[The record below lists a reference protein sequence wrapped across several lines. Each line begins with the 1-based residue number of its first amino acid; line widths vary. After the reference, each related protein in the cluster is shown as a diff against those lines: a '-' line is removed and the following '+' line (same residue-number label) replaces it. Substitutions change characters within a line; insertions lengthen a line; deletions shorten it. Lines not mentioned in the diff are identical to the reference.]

1 MDDWTGDEKQH
12 VPHENRITGATLFL
26 ALLVSFAADCCAE
39 PSFTHMR
46 FRQGL
51 SWKMAPSTPLF
62 FAQNGG
68 VEGPNF
74 GVFSGPAFTHL
85 KTAKNLEPHGTLYS
99 HMEKESDSTGRF
111 TKRKFQKKTCTKH
124 RGYESSL
131 LKVFKTF
138 SYPLLFSHYLLPLI
152 MSMLTLTCLIARL

>member
-62 FAQNGG
+62 LAQNGG

-85 KTAKNLEPHGTLYS
+85 KTAKIWNPAEPYIHTWKKNQTPPEDLQRGCF
-99 HMEKESDSTGRF
+99 K
-111 TKRKFQKKTCTKH
+111 KKTCTKR
-124 RGYESSL
+124 RGYENSL

>member
-1 MDDWTGDEKQH
+1 VDDWTGDEKQH

-85 KTAKNLEPHGTLYS
+85 KTAKKFGTPRNLIFTHGKRIRLHRKIY
-99 HMEKESDSTGRF
+99 KEEVS
-111 TKRKFQKKTCTKH
+111 KKTCTKH